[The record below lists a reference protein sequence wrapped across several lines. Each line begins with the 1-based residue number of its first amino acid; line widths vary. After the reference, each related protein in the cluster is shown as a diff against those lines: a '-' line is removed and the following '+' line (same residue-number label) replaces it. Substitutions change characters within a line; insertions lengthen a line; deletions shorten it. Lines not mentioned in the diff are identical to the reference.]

1 MYALWSGSGLQQLRR
16 NSVHDTLCVCFGQTL
31 KLDKF
36 HVVAFASSSSITIKV
51 TMNAPDRLDAL
62 AVPDDIPK

>member
-1 MYALWSGSGLQQLRR
+1 MLCGQDQVFSNCEGTVY
-16 NSVHDTLCVCFGQTL
+16 TTPCVCFGQTL

-36 HVVAFASSSSITIKV
+36 HVVAFASSSCITIKV